1 MCYTREVIITTGIFE
16 RKVNFPNQKSSQN
29 EIQMSWRALV
39 YSLWNKP
46 SKRVT
51 IFLLRLMV
59 TLRIIENFS
68 FGLEVSLHWVGYY
81 VLKYFKAV
89 LLKKKNLY

>member
-1 MCYTREVIITTGIFE
+1 M
-16 RKVNFPNQKSSQN
+16 
-29 EIQMSWRALV
+29 
-39 YSLWNKP
+39 
-46 SKRVT
+46 T

-81 VLKYFKAV
+81 VIKYFKAV
-89 LLKKKNLY
+89 FIEEEEEEPLLIYTAQGSPFRRKKLSVINGSPEQQRTKTTLNI

>member
-1 MCYTREVIITTGIFE
+1 M
-16 RKVNFPNQKSSQN
+16 
-29 EIQMSWRALV
+29 
-39 YSLWNKP
+39 
-46 SKRVT
+46 T

-81 VLKYFKAV
+81 VIKYFKAV
-89 LLKKKNLY
+89 FIEEEEEEPLLIYTAQGSPFRRKKLSVINGSPEQQHTKTTLNI